1 MPFPELS
8 ISSGR
13 SVSGSMPGRA
23 DIAMFVGLVP
33 RRNRP
38 LPGHIRSALVESGW
52 AGIGPFARNDAAVEA
67 LLDVPVSVASWGEF
81 DALFAWDKRLVSP
94 DGTATLPCALGLAV
108 KRYFVE
114 GGVKAWIVRT
124 GDPLPLLMQDSSQQL
139 AKARL
144 ALLEGSDHFVP
155 KIQNDAARLVPG
167 LNPAQGSATPAD
179 PASWTGC
186 AHIWGVEDA
195 AMLLVPDLP
204 ELLSGPPSTIDS
216 PLQQSPI
223 TEQFKPCDDQPSA
236 SAEATATPF
245 ISVEAPRLNRP
256 GLSRWATAIRSILG
270 LLAAPVGAAHRRDVM
285 LLASLPLVDIG
296 AGDFAADSEQWPLAW
311 LDALVTPA
319 QPPIGTAQPPYR
331 LTDVNQL
338 GSARLQLAYPW
349 LATESSVAMPGGIEG
364 PDGAL
369 AGVLARSALA
379 VGGFRSAAG
388 QTLSSVRRTVP
399 DLDAA
404 ILRRALPD
412 GRSDWLGDRISLIGR
427 KPTGMAFLSDAT
439 MSTNRSWRAGGV
451 SRLIGIILRAARWL
465 GQERLF
471 EPSGPALWAGIKSDF
486 DGFMEELRRLGALAG
501 ASPQEAY
508 DVRCDATTMSRNDID
523 AGRVIV
529 TITFTAA
536 QPIERVSVTL
546 SLKDDGSLPMR
557 VAA

>member
-1 MPFPELS
+1 MPFPELT
-8 ISSGR
+8 ISSSR
-13 SVSGSMPGRA
+13 IVSGSMPGRA
-23 DIAMFVGLVP
+23 DIAMFVGLVA

-38 LPGHIRSALVESGW
+38 LPGHIRSALVQSGW
-52 AGIGPFARNDAAVEA
+52 AGNGPFARNDDAVDT

-81 DALFAWDKRLVSP
+81 DALFAWDRRLVSP
-94 DGTATLPCALGLAV
+94 DGIATMPCALGLAV
-108 KRYFVE
+108 KRYFAE

-124 GDPLPLLMQDSSQQL
+124 GDPLPLLVQDSSETL

-144 ALLEGSDHFVP
+144 ALLEGSDHFAP
-155 KIQNDAARLVPG
+155 KSQSVTARLVPG
-167 LNPAQGSATPAD
+167 LNPARDIPTPAD

-186 AHIWGVEDA
+186 AHIWGVDDV

-204 ELLSGPPSTIDS
+204 ELLSGPPSKIDT
-216 PLQQSPI
+216 PTQQSLI
-223 TEQFKPCDDQPSA
+223 TEQFKPCDDRSSADSDGA
-236 SAEATATPF
+236 SAAFVT
-245 ISVEAPRLNRP
+245 VDAPRLDRA
-256 GLSRWATAIRSILG
+256 GVSRWATVIRSILD

-285 LLASLPLVDIG
+285 LLASLPLIDIS
-296 AGDFAADSEQWPLAW
+296 AGDFAADCEQWPLAW
-311 LDALVTPA
+311 LDSLVTPA
-319 QPPIGTAQPPYR
+319 KPPKGIAQPPYR
-331 LTDVNQL
+331 LTDADRL

-349 LATESSVAMPGGIEG
+349 IATELSVAMPGGIEG

-379 VGGFRSAAG
+379 LGGFRSAAG
-388 QTLSSVRRTVP
+388 QSLSSVRRTVP
-399 DLDAA
+399 DIGDAS
-404 ILRRALPD
+404 LRRTLPD

-427 KPTGMAFLSDAT
+427 KPTGISLLSDAT

-529 TITFTAA
+529 SISFTAA
-536 QPIERVSVTL
+536 QPIERISVTL
-546 SLKDDGSLPMR
+546 SLKDDGGLPMQ